1 MDKRWFYEESARMP
15 FVISYPNELPKE
27 KRIDDLILNIDIP
40 SLLLDFAGISQ
51 PDSFQGYSFKNNL
64 LNEDKKSRDYIY
76 YRYWQHDIKRPAHL
90 GIRSKNFKLIYN
102 YGEGLGKSG
111 TNQTKTS
118 PNWEFYDLI
127 LDPGENKNNI
137 DNPIYKDKINLLHS
151 QLIIEKRKAKD
162 FELDIPDIS

>member
-1 MDKRWFYEESARMP
+1 MIDNTIIIYTSDQGYFLGEHGYMDKRWFYEESARMP

-76 YRYWQHDIKRPAHL
+76 YL
-90 GIRSKNFKLIYN
+90 SLIH
-102 YGEGLGKSG
+102 
-111 TNQTKTS
+111 
-118 PNWEFYDLI
+118 I
-127 LDPGENKNNI
+127 
-137 DNPIYKDKINLLHS
+137 
-151 QLIIEKRKAKD
+151 
-162 FELDIPDIS
+162 